1 MTNQFDFR
9 RLLPYRLAVI
19 LFVALIV
26 LSAKTS
32 NAGGLSGFLG
42 GVAEAYNAQADEER
56 RQRVQRALLEYQFK
70 LEMERL
76 ERAAQLE
83 NQRLERANQLERER
97 LAQER
102 AEQERRQVAIR
113 QQQQAAEEKKQQEAA
128 EQKRKATFTGTG
140 FFVAPGGYLVTN
152 NHVIEDTTDYAVRD
166 QKGRFYKAT
175 VVARDADRDLALLK
189 VDGVFPTLKIIS
201 SESVSKGQR
210 VLAVGYPQISIQGNE
225 SKVTDGIISSFS
237 GVRNDEN
244 WFQISVPIQ
253 GGNSGGPLVTESGGV
268 VGVVVAT
275 ANVARFYKM
284 TGNFPQN
291 VNYAIKSKVLLEFLK
306 SQNLQN
312 VTAAKGKTTVDA
324 VDASTVMVIAK
335 NGAIDV
341 AYTASPEQ
349 LAREK
354 REREMAA
361 ANEAKRQKEETLA
374 EQRRQA
380 EERRAEKQRVAD
392 STVLS
397 KRDQAVLKAYPDWQ
411 ETKDSSIFVAW
422 LAEQKQETSDKLN
435 SPKATDVIAVI
446 RQYHA
451 ELPRFANRY
460 AAAQR
465 AQPSQRPSPVVA
477 AVIAPPPSP
486 QPSPPVAIATVTPAI
501 PSNANG
507 WARVPGDRERW
518 TEVLLESI
526 RREGALLRYTYRQ
539 QGVGT
544 TGAAAIFGRA
554 IQAAVHC
561 GTRQRSDIES
571 DGSMQLRE
579 VFSGTHSSDVL
590 GFVCQLEA
598 ASNSPATSSTTLSAG
613 QVIKDCDVCPDMV
626 VIPGGNF
633 DMGSEELSDERPL
646 HRVSVVSY
654 LMGRTEVTQGQWA
667 ALMGN
672 NPSKFVSCGGN
683 CPVERVSW
691 DDAQAYVKR
700 LSEKTGKQYR
710 LPSEAE
716 WEYAARAGR
725 QSKWGYGATEG
736 ELRNYAWYTVNSGT
750 VLHVVSQKSAN
761 LFGLY
766 DMHGNVSEWV
776 QDVYHTNY
784 IGAPTDGSAWEGG
797 DSMSRRV
804 FRGGSSIDD
813 AGVLRSSY
821 RGRDSPNSREGYTG
835 FRVCRAN

>member
-9 RLLPYRLAVI
+9 RLLPCRLAVI

-26 LSAKTS
+26 LSARTS

-97 LAQER
+97 LTQER

-374 EQRRQA
+374 EQRRQV

-451 ELPRFANRY
+451 ELPRFANRF
-460 AAAQR
+460 AATAQR
-465 AQPSQRPSPVVA
+465 QTVA
-477 AVIAPPPSP
+477 ATGIQIAPLPPATP
-486 QPSPPVAIATVTPAI
+486 QTFPPAVTATPAL
-501 PSNANG
+501 PRAS
-507 WARVPGDRERW
+507 VPDAILSTYSWVNFDG
-518 TEVLLESI
+518 TEVARNSI
-526 RREGALLRYTYRQ
+526 AREGTLLRYTYRQ
-539 QGVGT
+539 YGSVIMAT
-544 TGAAAIFGRA
+544 
-554 IQAAVHC
+554 VHC
-561 GTRQRSDIES
+561 DTRQRSDIGW
-571 DGSMQLRE
+571 DGSMELRP
-579 VFSGTHSSDVL
+579 VFPGTRQSTVL
-590 GFVCQLEA
+590 DYV
-598 ASNSPATSSTTLSAG
+598 
-613 QVIKDCDVCPDMV
+613 CDV
-626 VIPGGNF
+626 
-633 DMGSEELSDERPL
+633 
-646 HRVSVVSY
+646 
-654 LMGRTEVTQGQWA
+654 GRTG
-667 ALMGN
+667 
-672 NPSKFVSCGGN
+672 
-683 CPVERVSW
+683 
-691 DDAQAYVKR
+691 
-700 LSEKTGKQYR
+700 
-710 LPSEAE
+710 
-716 WEYAARAGR
+716 
-725 QSKWGYGATEG
+725 
-736 ELRNYAWYTVNSGT
+736 
-750 VLHVVSQKSAN
+750 
-761 LFGLY
+761 
-766 DMHGNVSEWV
+766 
-776 QDVYHTNY
+776 
-784 IGAPTDGSAWEGG
+784 
-797 DSMSRRV
+797 
-804 FRGGSSIDD
+804 
-813 AGVLRSSY
+813 
-821 RGRDSPNSREGYTG
+821 
-835 FRVCRAN
+835 

>member
-1 MTNQFDFR
+1 MTYPFDFR
-9 RLLPYRLAVI
+9 GLLRCRLAAI
-19 LFVALIV
+19 LFVPLV
-26 LSAKTS
+26 LLPATTS
-32 NAGGLSGFLG
+32 SAGGLSGFIG

-56 RQRVQRALLEYQFK
+56 KQRVQKALLEYQFK
-70 LEMERL
+70 LEMQRL

-83 NQRLERANQLERER
+83 SQRLERANQLERER

-102 AEQERRQVAIR
+102 AEQERRQDGIR

-152 NHVIEDTTDYAVRD
+152 NHVIEDTTDFAVRD

-312 VTAAKGKTTVDA
+312 MTASKGKTTVDA

-354 REREMAA
+354 HDREMAA
-361 ANEAKRQKEETLA
+361 ANDAKRLKEETLA

-397 KRDQAVLKAYPDWQ
+397 KRDQAVLKAFPDWQ
-411 ETKDSSIFVAW
+411 ETKGSNIFVAW

-435 SPKATDVIAVI
+435 SPKATDVIAVV

-451 ELPRFANRY
+451 ALPKFANRY
-460 AAAQR
+460 ASAAQPTR
-465 AQPSQRPSPVVA
+465 QQLASTTPMDTHA
-477 AVIAPPPSP
+477 AVPA
-486 QPSPPVAIATVTPAI
+486 PSPPLPI
-501 PSNANG
+501 PK
-507 WARVPGDRERW
+507 
-518 TEVLLESI
+518 
-526 RREGALLRYTYRQ
+526 
-539 QGVGT
+539 
-544 TGAAAIFGRA
+544 
-554 IQAAVHC
+554 
-561 GTRQRSDIES
+561 
-571 DGSMQLRE
+571 
-579 VFSGTHSSDVL
+579 
-590 GFVCQLEA
+590 
-598 ASNSPATSSTTLSAG
+598 AG
-613 QVIKDCDVCPDMV
+613 QVIQECEDCPEMV
-626 VIPGGNF
+626 VIPGGTF
-633 DMGSEELSDERPL
+633 DMGSEEFADEMPP
-646 HRVSVVSY
+646 HRVTIASFM
-654 LMGRTEVTQGQWA
+654 MGKTEVTREQWT
-667 ALMGN
+667 ALMGIDATGI
-672 NPSKFVSCGGN
+672 PTGLGQPKVAPCDEDD
-683 CPVERVSW
+683 CPIEGVSW
-691 DDAQAYVKR
+691 DDAQTYAKK
-700 LSEKTGKQYR
+700 LSEKTGKKYR

-725 QSKWGYGATEG
+725 PSGWGFGPTKSPVD
-736 ELRNYAWYTVNSGT
+736 LRNYAWYSVNSGGGR
-750 VLHVVSQKSAN
+750 HPVSQKTAN
-761 LFGLY
+761 AFGLY

-776 QDVYHTNY
+776 QDVYRTNY
-784 IGAPTDGSAWEGG
+784 VGAPTDGSAWEGG
-797 DSMSRRV
+797 ATQSRRV
-804 FRGGSSIDD
+804 FRGGSSSDD
-813 AGVLRSSY
+813 LVALSWSY
-821 RGRDSPNSREGYTG
+821 RRRDSPNSRVAHLTG

>member
-1 MTNQFDFR
+1 
-9 RLLPYRLAVI
+9 
-19 LFVALIV
+19 
-26 LSAKTS
+26 
-32 NAGGLSGFLG
+32 
-42 GVAEAYNAQADEER
+42 
-56 RQRVQRALLEYQFK
+56 
-70 LEMERL
+70 
-76 ERAAQLE
+76 
-83 NQRLERANQLERER
+83 
-97 LAQER
+97 
-102 AEQERRQVAIR
+102 
-113 QQQQAAEEKKQQEAA
+113 
-128 EQKRKATFTGTG
+128 
-140 FFVAPGGYLVTN
+140 
-152 NHVIEDTTDYAVRD
+152 
-166 QKGRFYKAT
+166 
-175 VVARDADRDLALLK
+175 
-189 VDGVFPTLKIIS
+189 
-201 SESVSKGQR
+201 

-598 ASNSPATSSTTLSAG
+598 ASNPTAKSISTLVAG
-613 QVIKDCDVCPDMV
+613 QVVKDCDVCPELV
-626 VIPGGNF
+626 VIPAGTFVMGG
-633 DMGSEELSDERPL
+633 SAAELALANAGGVPITYTSREAPQHDVRVTSFAAGRYSVTKGEFGAFVRATAYQSSDLLLRGC
-646 HRVSVVSY
+646 HVVA
-654 LMGRTEVTQGQWA
+654 GRTWQA
-667 ALMGN
+667 DK
-672 NPSKFVSCGGN
+672 SKNWHDVGFHQADDH
-683 CPVERVSW
+683 PVVCVSW
-691 DDAQAYVKR
+691 NDAQAYVKWM
-700 LSEKTGKQYR
+700 SKATGKPYR
-710 LPSEAE
+710 LLSEAE
-716 WEYAARAGR
+716 REYVTRAGTKT
-725 QSKWGYGATEG
+725 SFWWGDTINTSRANYNGNGIVYNGSPMGDYRKATVP
-736 ELRNYAWYTVNSGT
+736 VNSFN
-750 VLHVVSQKSAN
+750 AN
-761 LFGLY
+761 PFGLFNV
-766 DMHGNVSEWV
+766 HGNVWEWV
-776 QDVYHTNY
+776 EDCTHENY
-784 IGAPTDGSAWEGG
+784 ENGPPTDGTAWKSGCSPG
-797 DSMSRRV
+797 FQAIV
-804 FRGGSSIDD
+804 RGGSWY
-813 AGVLRSSY
+813 ALPAELRTSFRFPS
-821 RGRDSPNSREGYTG
+821 NREGGFNAIG
-835 FRVCRAN
+835 FRVARDF

>member
-1 MTNQFDFR
+1 MESLNKIADDQSQLDR
-9 RLLPYRLAVI
+9 QKELL
-19 LFVALIV
+19 
-26 LSAKTS
+26 
-32 NAGGLSGFLG
+32 
-42 GVAEAYNAQADEER
+42 Q
-56 RQRVQRALLEYQFK
+56 YQYK
-70 LEMERL
+70 LENERI
-76 ERAAQLE
+76 ERAHQLE
-83 NQRLERANQLERER
+83 MQRLERER
-97 LAQER
+97 LERQRLNDIRAQE
-102 AEQERRQVAIR
+102 EVRRQEVIR

-140 FFVAPGGYLVTN
+140 FFVSPGGYLVTN

-166 QKGRFYKAT
+166 HKGRFYKAK

-189 VDGVFPTLKIIS
+189 VDGAFPILKIVS

-341 AYTASPEQ
+341 AFTASSEQ

-451 ELPRFANRY
+451 ELPKFANRY
-460 AAAQR
+460 AAIAN
-465 AQPSQRPSPVVA
+465 RPAVA
-477 AVIAPPPSP
+477 TATQIAPPPSTPVIP
-486 QPSPPVAIATVTPAI
+486 QTVQPAITAAPAPQHVAAPVAIPTTYSWVDFD
-501 PSNANG
+501 G
-507 WARVPGDRERW
+507 
-518 TEVLLESI
+518 TEVARNSI
-526 RREGALLRYTYRQ
+526 SRDGPLLRYLYRQ
-539 QGVGT
+539 YGSV
-544 TGAAAIFGRA
+544 IK
-554 IQAAVHC
+554 AAVHC
-561 GTRQRSDIES
+561 GAKMRSDIGV
-571 DGSMQLRE
+571 DGVIELKS
-579 VFSGTHSSDVL
+579 VFPGTRQSTVL
-590 GFVCQLEA
+590 EYV
-598 ASNSPATSSTTLSAG
+598 
-613 QVIKDCDVCPDMV
+613 CDV
-626 VIPGGNF
+626 
-633 DMGSEELSDERPL
+633 
-646 HRVSVVSY
+646 
-654 LMGRTEVTQGQWA
+654 GRTG
-667 ALMGN
+667 
-672 NPSKFVSCGGN
+672 
-683 CPVERVSW
+683 
-691 DDAQAYVKR
+691 
-700 LSEKTGKQYR
+700 
-710 LPSEAE
+710 
-716 WEYAARAGR
+716 
-725 QSKWGYGATEG
+725 
-736 ELRNYAWYTVNSGT
+736 
-750 VLHVVSQKSAN
+750 
-761 LFGLY
+761 
-766 DMHGNVSEWV
+766 
-776 QDVYHTNY
+776 
-784 IGAPTDGSAWEGG
+784 
-797 DSMSRRV
+797 
-804 FRGGSSIDD
+804 
-813 AGVLRSSY
+813 
-821 RGRDSPNSREGYTG
+821 
-835 FRVCRAN
+835 